1 MYESV
6 INFINSLIYIPDAG
20 MVHPGLSAQWVAGI
34 VTMMLL
40 IGIKL
45 VWLTPTDSQ
54 SKHHPDSHLSN
65 GLSFTYLPLVG
76 NFFAWLTSR
85 PWVLLSFKLISAGLF
100 LLVIYAGLF
109 GSAVPERNIAT
120 VLTWTV
126 WWSAVVISVFFVGS
140 AWCAVCPWD
149 AIATWLVRRKLWR
162 RGLES
167 TSLNLRVPTIFRS
180 IWPALIMFVGL
191 TWLELGAGVT
201 TSPYATALM
210 ALLMVVLATISL
222 AVYERKA
229 FCRYFCAVGRT
240 LGAYGSMAPVALRPV
255 NNQTCADC
263 KTLECFHGTDDIEPC
278 PTHLVMGRITQNT
291 YCTSCGACTQSCPH
305 QNVSWRL
312 RKVGDEVTNASRP
325 HTDEAWFILGLVAL
339 TLFHGFTM
347 MPYWEGW
354 MKQLAYV
361 LGDSGQI
368 LMSFSIG
375 MLISM
380 LIPIL
385 LYLLAVYLIK
395 LVGRI
400 ELDYRRI
407 FNALAFSMLPI
418 AFTYHIAH
426 NLSHLVRESHG
437 FVSVL
442 FNPLGTDTLPLSMHE
457 LHMRHMN
464 PLVNNEIVFALQATL
479 VLFGFW
485 LSLRIARQ
493 RLLGIVNSNPG
504 SVGFVY
510 SYTPILLLITGVS
523 LANLWL
529 LMQPMI
535 MRM

>member
-1 MYESV
+1 
-6 INFINSLIYIPDAG
+6 

-34 VTMMLL
+34 AAVMLL
-40 IGIKL
+40 IGIKT
-45 VWLTPTDSQ
+45 VWLTTNTQSKSSQ
-54 SKHHPDSHLSN
+54 SGFSFNHLPVLG
-65 GLSFTYLPLVG
+65 GLFSRLV
-76 NFFAWLTSR
+76 SR
-85 PWVLLSFKLISAGLF
+85 PDVLIIFKLIAAGMF

-109 GSAVPERNIAT
+109 GTPIPERNIAT

-149 AIATWLVRRKLWR
+149 AIATWLVRRRLWR
-162 RGLES
+162 RGSES
-167 TSLNLRVPTIFRS
+167 ASLNLTVPKVFRT
-180 IWPALIMFVGL
+180 IWPALFMFVGL

-240 LGAYGSMAPVALRPV
+240 LGAYGGMAPVALRPI
-255 NNQTCADC
+255 NTQTCADC
-263 KTLECFHGTDDIEPC
+263 KTLECYHGTNDIEPC
-278 PTHLVMGRITQNT
+278 PTHLVMGSMTQNT

-305 QNVSWRL
+305 ENVSWRL
-312 RKVGDEVTNASRP
+312 RKVGDEIIHASRP
-325 HTDEAWFILGLVAL
+325 HTDEAWFILGLMAL

-347 MPYWEGW
+347 MPYWEDW
-354 MKQLAYV
+354 MRQLAYV
-361 LGDSGQI
+361 IGDSGQI

-375 MLISM
+375 MFVSI
-380 LIPIL
+380 LIPVL
-385 LYLLAVYLIK
+385 LYLLVIYLTKVIGNIK
-395 LVGRI
+395 M
-400 ELDYRRI
+400 EASRI
-407 FNALAFSMLPI
+407 FNALAFSLLPI

-437 FVSVL
+437 FWNVL
-442 FNPLGTDTLPLSMHE
+442 LNPLGTNVAPLSMHE
-457 LHMRHMN
+457 IHMRHMN
-464 PLVNNEIVFALQATL
+464 PILGNDIIFSLQAML

-493 RLLGIVNSNPG
+493 RLFTVMNSNES
-504 SVGFVY
+504 SVGSFIVY
-510 SYTPILLLITGVS
+510 IPILLLITGIS
-523 LANLWL
+523 LTNLWL

>member
-6 INFINSLIYIPDAG
+6 INFINSLIYVPDAG

-34 VTMMLL
+34 ITVMLFIGVKTVWQTSSDTLSKQHNPGFSFNHLPILGGLFARLVT
-40 IGIKL
+40 
-45 VWLTPTDSQ
+45 
-54 SKHHPDSHLSN
+54 
-65 GLSFTYLPLVG
+65 
-76 NFFAWLTSR
+76 R
-85 PWVLLSFKLISAGLF
+85 PGVITVFKLIAASLF

-109 GSAVPERNIAT
+109 GTPVPERNIAT

-149 AIATWLVRRKLWR
+149 AIATWLVRRRLWR
-162 RGLES
+162 RGS
-167 TSLNLRVPTIFRS
+167 QSASLNITVPKIFRS
-180 IWPALIMFVGL
+180 IWPALFMFIGL

-210 ALLMVVLATISL
+210 ALFMVVLATISL

-240 LGAYGSMAPVALRPV
+240 LGAYGGMAPVALRPID
-255 NNQTCADC
+255 NQTCADC
-263 KTLECFHGTDDIEPC
+263 KTLECYHGTNDIEPC
-278 PTHLVMGRITQNT
+278 PTHLVMGSMTQNT

-305 QNVSWRL
+305 ENVSWRL
-312 RKVGDEVTNASRP
+312 RKVGDEIIHASRP
-325 HTDEAWFILGLVAL
+325 HTDEAWFILGLMAL

-347 MPYWEGW
+347 MPYWEDW
-354 MKQLAYV
+354 MRQLAYV
-361 LGDSGQI
+361 IGDSGQI

-375 MLISM
+375 MFVSM
-380 LIPIL
+380 LIPVI
-385 LYLLAVYLIK
+385 LYLLVIYVTRVIGK
-395 LVGRI
+395 IQMEVGRV
-400 ELDYRRI
+400 
-407 FNALAFSMLPI
+407 FNALAFSLLPI

-437 FVSVL
+437 FWSVL
-442 FNPLGTDTLPLSMHE
+442 FNPLGSNTAPLSMHE
-457 LHMRHMN
+457 IHMRHMN
-464 PLVNNEIVFALQATL
+464 PLLGNDIIFALQATL

-493 RLLGIVNSNPG
+493 RLFSVMNSNEASTG
-504 SVGFVY
+504 SFIAYV
-510 SYTPILLLITGVS
+510 PILLLITGIS
-523 LANLWL
+523 LTNLWL